1 MFSTTQLDVLEG
13 LVPTL
18 RAEGYLYYV
27 AVTDN
32 TRSDNTS
39 PDLIVYFSKK
49 EIVSSEWL
57 RFFIPSDSL
66 KYEIRTGNASS
77 YNNNGPRFNVTE
89 IETSN
94 FINVDDVEFVS
105 TNATYTVSSIAQPD
119 YIIGEVGSYEIQGAL
134 LVSVCVF
141 IFFMFFVKLFRR

>member
-32 TRSDNTS
+32 TRSDNNS
-39 PDLIVYFSKK
+39 PDLVVYFSKK

-66 KYEIRTGNASS
+66 KYEIRSGNASS
-77 YNNNGPRFNVTE
+77 YNNTGARFSVSVISN
-89 IETSN
+89 SN
-94 FINVDDVEFVS
+94 FITVDSDEFVS
-105 TNATYTVSSIAQPD
+105 TNSTYTTSSIIQPD

>member
-66 KYEIRTGNASS
+66 KYEIRSGNASS
-77 YNNNGPRFNVTE
+77 YNNTGARFSVSV
-89 IETSN
+89 ISN
-94 FINVDDVEFVS
+94 SDFITVDSDEFVS
-105 TNATYTVSSIAQPD
+105 TNSKYTTSSIIQPD
-119 YIIGEVGSYEIQGAL
+119 YIVGEVGSYEIQGAL

>member
-13 LVPTL
+13 LVPEL

-39 PDLIVYFSKK
+39 PDLIVYFSKE

-57 RFFIPSDSL
+57 HFFIPSDSL
-66 KYEIRTGNASS
+66 KYEIRSGNASS
-77 YNNNGPRFNVTE
+77 YNNTGARFKVTE
-89 IETSN
+89 IATSN
-94 FINVDDVEFVS
+94 FVDVDDEEFVS
-105 TNATYTVSSIAQPD
+105 TNAIYTRASIAQPD

-134 LVSVCVF
+134 LISVCAF
-141 IFFMFFVKLFRR
+141 MLFMFFVKLFRR